1 MARPNANAIRNV
13 VRFSRVSNV
22 NLGALCPCKRPT
34 SGRYPWYSRVA
45 LIVTVRLRSQACRLL
60 RIRPETSGR
69 TCGGPG
75 VHEMTQGGHDGC
87 GRTFMRW
94 RRAWNMS
101 QDRCADVTRAKRR
114 LSASRPLPH
123 DHNRP
128 TRQLLPL
135 PVLADRTAV
144 CRYVIVAN

>member
-1 MARPNANAIRNV
+1 
-13 VRFSRVSNV
+13 
-22 NLGALCPCKRPT
+22 
-34 SGRYPWYSRVA
+34 
-45 LIVTVRLRSQACRLL
+45 
-60 RIRPETSGR
+60 
-69 TCGGPG
+69 
-75 VHEMTQGGHDGC
+75 
-87 GRTFMRW
+87 
-94 RRAWNMS
+94 MS

-144 CRYVIVAN
+144 CRYVKVAN